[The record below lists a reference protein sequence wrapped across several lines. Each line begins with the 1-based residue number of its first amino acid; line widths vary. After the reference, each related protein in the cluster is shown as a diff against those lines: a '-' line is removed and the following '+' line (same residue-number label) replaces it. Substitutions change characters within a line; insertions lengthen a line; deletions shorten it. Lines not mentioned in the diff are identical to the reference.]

1 MSNGEA
7 EAVMD
12 GPADP
17 PATTNEDLG
26 ESDVPLDLSGYPTTA
41 TRKASTHTSESCDTS
56 FEGSE
61 TSDGPSTST
70 PSTSPIRSNLFSP
83 SSPPVVEPYRP
94 AGVKTPV
101 VVEVFIPQPLEDDA
115 DADADG
121 TEQQEAD
128 IALDLPN
135 LDTSFQLHGSG
146 RASAAESKSSF
157 VEKCNSLGSSFEIV
171 DASEAD
177 GYHEGESG
185 GGRART
191 LPQGFGMRPRSGSS
205 GRPMAP
211 VASPASRPRSGSVSQ
226 LQASATSSPRMER
239 RGSRSSMFGAVV
251 RAKQVAASKVRT
263 MLATCTLKCYAVS
276 RTIQPPCVYRGSEP
290 VNSYACHVI
299 NCTR

>member
-1 MSNGEA
+1 
-7 EAVMD
+7 
-12 GPADP
+12 
-17 PATTNEDLG
+17 
-26 ESDVPLDLSGYPTTA
+26 
-41 TRKASTHTSESCDTS
+41 
-56 FEGSE
+56 
-61 TSDGPSTST
+61 
-70 PSTSPIRSNLFSP
+70 
-83 SSPPVVEPYRP
+83 
-94 AGVKTPV
+94 
-101 VVEVFIPQPLEDDA
+101 
-115 DADADG
+115 
-121 TEQQEAD
+121 
-128 IALDLPN
+128 LPN

-226 LQASATSSPRMER
+226 LQASATSSPRTER